1 MKNKNIKLILAILV
15 GLAVIVYIIIF
26 FNNAK
31 NELSENPIKL
41 ERQIPTDYINLFNP
55 QVQRNIVLQSATSF
69 KLRSTIAD
77 AIYNNEYDIMITK
90 VAVQSGFDL
99 KNDIVGIYNKSEG
112 AAPKTNS
119 SYNEDNFRIT
129 YNGSSSD
136 TISKVYLTLDG
147 DSTANYYKNDSV
159 IYYYSY
165 LKAANLQYN
174 HEGVNEITI
183 EAKKS
188 DQKKPIVIM
197 FIKKN
202 DCLYFIIMSGRKDDA
217 PLSPNMLYEMIR

>member
-77 AIYNNEYDIMITK
+77 AVYNNKYDIIITK
-90 VAVQSGFDL
+90 VSVKSGFDL
-99 KNDIVGIYNKSEG
+99 KNDIVEIYNKSEG

-119 SYNEDNFRIT
+119 SYNENNFKIT
-129 YNGSSSD
+129 YNGSSRSA
-136 TISKVYLTLDG
+136 ISKVYLSLDG

-159 IYYYSY
+159 TYYYSY
-165 LKAANLQYN
+165 LNAANLQYK

-183 EAKKS
+183 EAKN

-197 FIKKN
+197 VTKKN
-202 DCLYFIIMSGRKDDA
+202 DWLYFIIMSGRKDDA